1 MYFSK
6 LFVPTTRQDP
16 SDAELISH
24 KLMVRS
30 GMIKKTAAGI
40 YNWLPLGYKVLKKVE
55 NIVRKNL
62 DNFGAQEILMPMVQP
77 AELWKE
83 SLRFDQYGKELLKF
97 KDRSDRDFV
106 LGPTHEEI
114 ICEIFRSYPISYKEL
129 PINLYQIQT
138 KFRDEIR
145 PRFGVMRCREF
156 LMKDAYS
163 FDIDEKGMEKSY
175 ENMKDAYVSIFND
188 IGLDYRIVKAD
199 AGNIGGDVSEEFHII
214 ADSGEDLLA
223 ISDSSDFA
231 ANVEVLEYEKDPS
244 ELDGEPSP
252 DGKGKLMIKRGIEV
266 GHIFQLGQKYSEKMS
281 VSIKDSSGKGIDV
294 FMGCYGVGVSRI
306 VAASIEQN
314 HDDKGIIWPYAI
326 APFHVNVICLDPKKE
341 EVLKECESV
350 YQIIKDAGHDVLL
363 DNRDIRAGQKFTDN
377 EILGIPYSIVIGP
390 KNFSNNSFEFV
401 PRKTNKKLDLNID
414 EIKQRLEEEKLSL
427 IHI

>member
-1 MYFSK
+1 VYFSK

-281 VSIKDSSGKGIDV
+281 VSIKDSSGEGINV

-363 DNRDIRAGQKFTDN
+363 DDRDIRAGQKFTDN

-414 EIKQRLEEEKLSL
+414 EIKQRLEEEK
-427 IHI
+427 

>member
-24 KLMVRS
+24 KLMIRS
-30 GMIKKTAAGI
+30 GMIKKSAAGI

-62 DNFGAQEILMPMVQP
+62 DSFGAQEILMPMVQP

-83 SLRFDQYGKELLKF
+83 SLRYDQYGKELLKF
-97 KDRSDRDFV
+97 KDRSNRDFV

-114 ICEIFRSYPISYKEL
+114 VCEIFRSYPMSYKEL

-145 PRFGVMRCREF
+145 PRFGIMRCREF

-163 FDIDEKGMEKSY
+163 FDIDKKGMESSY
-175 ENMKDAYVSIFND
+175 ENMKEAYISTFDDV
-188 IGLDYRIVKAD
+188 GLDYRIVKAD

-244 ELDGEPSP
+244 ELDGKPSP
-252 DGKGKLMIKRGIEV
+252 DGKGKLIIKRGIEV

-281 VSIKDSSGKGIDV
+281 VSIKDSSGQGIDV
-294 FMGCYGVGVSRI
+294 FMGCYGIGVSRI
-306 VAASIEQN
+306 VAAAIEQN
-314 HDDKGIIWPYAI
+314 HDDRGIIWPYAI
-326 APFHVNVICLDPKKE
+326 APFHVNVICLDPKKD

-350 YQIIKDAGHDVLL
+350 YQILKDAGHDVLL
-363 DNRDIRAGQKFTDN
+363 DDRDMRAGQKFTDN

-390 KNFSNNSFEFV
+390 KNFSNNNFEFV
-401 PRKTNKKLDLNID
+401 IRNTNEKLNLNID
-414 EIKQRLEEEKLSL
+414 EIKQRMEEEK
-427 IHI
+427 

>member
-40 YNWLPLGYKVLKKVE
+40 YNWLPIGYRVLKKVE

-97 KDRSDRDFV
+97 KDRSERDFV

-175 ENMKDAYVSIFND
+175 ENMKDAYVSTFDD

-223 ISDSSDFA
+223 ISDASDFA

-244 ELDGEPSP
+244 ELDGQPSP
-252 DGKGKLMIKRGIEV
+252 DGKGKLIIKRGIEV

-281 VSIKDSSGKGIDV
+281 VSIKDSSGKGIDS
-294 FMGCYGVGVSRI
+294 FMGCYGIGVSRI
-306 VAASIEQN
+306 VAAAIEQN

-363 DNRDIRAGQKFTDN
+363 DDRDIRAGQKFTDN
-377 EILGIPYSIVIGP
+377 EILGVPFSIVIGP

-401 PRKTNKKLDLNID
+401 IRKTNGKLDLNID
-414 EIKQRLEEEKLSL
+414 EIKQRLEEEK
-427 IHI
+427 

>member
-40 YNWLPLGYKVLKKVE
+40 YNWLPLGYRVLKKVE

-62 DNFGAQEILMPMVQP
+62 DKFGAQEILMPMVQP

-306 VAASIEQN
+306 VAAAIEQN

-363 DNRDIRAGQKFTDN
+363 DDRDIRAGQKFTDN

-414 EIKQRLEEEKLSL
+414 EIKQRLEEEK
-427 IHI
+427 

>member
-306 VAASIEQN
+306 VAAAIEQN
-314 HDDKGIIWPYAI
+314 HDDKGISWPYAI

-350 YQIIKDAGHDVLL
+350 YQIIRDGGHDVLL
-363 DNRDIRAGQKFTDN
+363 DDRDIRAGQKFTDN

-401 PRKTNKKLDLNID
+401 PRKTNEKLDLNID
-414 EIKQRLEEEKLSL
+414 EIKQRLEEEK
-427 IHI
+427 

>member
-40 YNWLPLGYKVLKKVE
+40 YNWLPIGYRVLKKVE

-97 KDRSDRDFV
+97 KDRSERDFV

-175 ENMKDAYVSIFND
+175 ENMKDAYISTFDD

-223 ISDSSDFA
+223 ISDASDFA

-244 ELDGEPSP
+244 ELDGQPSP
-252 DGKGKLMIKRGIEV
+252 DGKGKLVIKRGIEV

-281 VSIKDSSGKGIDV
+281 VSIKDSSGKGIDS
-294 FMGCYGVGVSRI
+294 FMGCYGIGVSRI
-306 VAASIEQN
+306 VAAAIEQN

-363 DNRDIRAGQKFTDN
+363 DDRDIRAGQKFTDN
-377 EILGIPYSIVIGP
+377 EILGVPFSIVIGP

-414 EIKQRLEEEKLSL
+414 EIKQRLEEEK
-427 IHI
+427 

>member
-40 YNWLPLGYKVLKKVE
+40 YNWLPIGYRVLKKVE

-97 KDRSDRDFV
+97 KDRSERDFV

-175 ENMKDAYVSIFND
+175 ENMKDAYISTFDD

-223 ISDSSDFA
+223 ISDASDFA

-244 ELDGEPSP
+244 ELDGQPSP
-252 DGKGKLMIKRGIEV
+252 DGKGKLIIKRGIEV

-281 VSIKDSSGKGIDV
+281 VSIKDSSGKGIDS
-294 FMGCYGVGVSRI
+294 FMGCYGIGVSRI
-306 VAASIEQN
+306 VAAAIEQN

-363 DNRDIRAGQKFTDN
+363 DDRDIRAGQKFTDN
-377 EILGIPYSIVIGP
+377 EILGVPFSIVIGP

-401 PRKTNKKLDLNID
+401 IRKTNKKLDLNID
-414 EIKQRLEEEKLSL
+414 EIKQRLEEEK
-427 IHI
+427 

>member
-106 LGPTHEEI
+106 LGPTHEEV

-252 DGKGKLMIKRGIEV
+252 DGKGKLMIKRGIEG

-306 VAASIEQN
+306 VAAAIEQN

-363 DNRDIRAGQKFTDN
+363 DDRDIRAGQKFTDN

-401 PRKTNKKLDLNID
+401 PRKTNEKLDLNID
-414 EIKQRLEEEKLSL
+414 EIKQRLEEEK
-427 IHI
+427 

>member
-106 LGPTHEEI
+106 LGPTHEEV

-306 VAASIEQN
+306 VAAAIEQN
-314 HDDKGIIWPYAI
+314 HDDRGIIWPYAI

-363 DNRDIRAGQKFTDN
+363 DDRDIRAGQKFTDN

-401 PRKTNKKLDLNID
+401 PRKTNEKLDLNID
-414 EIKQRLEEEKLSL
+414 EIKQRLEEEK
-427 IHI
+427 

>member
-1 MYFSK
+1 
-6 LFVPTTRQDP
+6 
-16 SDAELISH
+16 
-24 KLMVRS
+24 MVRS

-55 NIVRKNL
+55 NIVRENL
-62 DNFGAQEILMPMVQP
+62 DNFGAQEMLMPMVQP

-306 VAASIEQN
+306 VAAAIEQN

-363 DNRDIRAGQKFTDN
+363 DDRDIRAGQKFTDN

-401 PRKTNKKLDLNID
+401 PRKTNKKLYLNID
-414 EIKQRLEEEKLSL
+414 EIKQRLEEEK
-427 IHI
+427 

>member
-24 KLMVRS
+24 KLMFRS

-40 YNWLPLGYKVLKKVE
+40 YNWLPIGYRVLKKVE

-97 KDRSDRDFV
+97 KDRSERDFV

-175 ENMKDAYVSIFND
+175 ENMKDAYISTFDD

-223 ISDSSDFA
+223 ISDASDFA

-244 ELDGEPSP
+244 ELDGQPSP
-252 DGKGKLMIKRGIEV
+252 DGKGKLIIKRGIEV

-281 VSIKDSSGKGIDV
+281 VSIKDSSGKGIDS
-294 FMGCYGVGVSRI
+294 FMGCYGIGVSRI
-306 VAASIEQN
+306 VAAAIEQN

-363 DNRDIRAGQKFTDN
+363 DDRDIRAGQKFTDN
-377 EILGIPYSIVIGP
+377 EILGVPFSIVIGP
-390 KNFSNNSFEFV
+390 KNFSNNSFEFAI
-401 PRKTNKKLDLNID
+401 RKTNEKLDLNID
-414 EIKQRLEEEKLSL
+414 EIKQRLEEEK
-427 IHI
+427 

>member
-40 YNWLPLGYKVLKKVE
+40 YNWLPIGYRVLKKVE

-97 KDRSDRDFV
+97 KERSERDFV

-306 VAASIEQN
+306 VAAAIEQN

-363 DNRDIRAGQKFTDN
+363 DDRDIRAGQKFTDN

-401 PRKTNKKLDLNID
+401 PRKTNEKMDLNID
-414 EIKQRLEEEKLSL
+414 EIKQRLEEEK
-427 IHI
+427 

>member
-40 YNWLPLGYKVLKKVE
+40 YNWLPIGYRVLKKVE

-97 KDRSDRDFV
+97 KDRSERDFV

-175 ENMKDAYVSIFND
+175 ENMKDAYISTFDD

-306 VAASIEQN
+306 VAAAIEQN

-363 DNRDIRAGQKFTDN
+363 DDRDIRAGQKFTDN

-401 PRKTNKKLDLNID
+401 IRKTNEKLDLNID
-414 EIKQRLEEEKLSL
+414 EIKQRLEEEK
-427 IHI
+427 

>member
-62 DNFGAQEILMPMVQP
+62 DGFGGQEILMPMVQP

-97 KDRSDRDFV
+97 KDRSERDFV

-114 ICEIFRSYPISYKEL
+114 ICEIFRSYPISYKDL

-163 FDIDEKGMEKSY
+163 FDIDEKGMEMSY
-175 ENMKDAYVSIFND
+175 KNMKEAYVSTFDD

-252 DGKGKLMIKRGIEV
+252 DGKGKLIIKRGIEV

-281 VSIKDSSGKGIDV
+281 VSIKDSSGQSIDV
-294 FMGCYGVGVSRI
+294 FMGCYGIGVSRI
-306 VAASIEQN
+306 VAAAIEQN

-326 APFHVNVICLDPKKE
+326 APFHINIICLDPKKD

-350 YQIIKDAGHDVLL
+350 YQILKDAGHDVIL
-363 DNRDIRAGQKFTDN
+363 DDRDMRAGQKFTDN

-390 KNFSNNSFEFV
+390 KNFSNNNFEFV
-401 PRKTNKKLDLNID
+401 IRNTNEKLDLSID
-414 EIKQRLEEEKLSL
+414 EIKQKMEEEK
-427 IHI
+427 

>member
-62 DNFGAQEILMPMVQP
+62 DGFGGQEILMPMVQP

-97 KDRSDRDFV
+97 KDRSERDFV

-114 ICEIFRSYPISYKEL
+114 ICEIFRSYPISYKDL

-163 FDIDEKGMEKSY
+163 FDIDEKGMEMSY
-175 ENMKDAYVSIFND
+175 KNMKEAYVSTFDD

-252 DGKGKLMIKRGIEV
+252 DGKGKLIIKRGIEV

-281 VSIKDSSGKGIDV
+281 VSIKDSSGQSIDV
-294 FMGCYGVGVSRI
+294 FMGCYGIGVSRI
-306 VAASIEQN
+306 VAAAIEQN

-326 APFHVNVICLDPKKE
+326 APFHVNIICLDPTKD

-350 YQIIKDAGHDVLL
+350 YQILKDAGHDVIL
-363 DNRDIRAGQKFTDN
+363 DDRDMRAGQKFTDN

-390 KNFSNNSFEFV
+390 KNFSNNNFEFV
-401 PRKTNKKLDLNID
+401 IRNTNEKLDLSID
-414 EIKQRLEEEKLSL
+414 EIKQKMEEEK
-427 IHI
+427 

>member
-24 KLMVRS
+24 RLMVRS

-306 VAASIEQN
+306 VAAAIEQN

-414 EIKQRLEEEKLSL
+414 EIKQRLEEEK
-427 IHI
+427 

>member
-62 DNFGAQEILMPMVQP
+62 DYFGAQEILMPMVQP

-138 KFRDEIR
+138 KFRDEMR

-306 VAASIEQN
+306 VAAAIEQN

-363 DNRDIRAGQKFTDN
+363 DDRDIRAGQKFTDN

-414 EIKQRLEEEKLSL
+414 EIKQRLEEEK
-427 IHI
+427 

>member
-30 GMIKKTAAGI
+30 GMIKKTAVGI
-40 YNWLPLGYKVLKKVE
+40 YNWLPIGYRVLKKVE

-97 KDRSDRDFV
+97 KDRSERDFV

-175 ENMKDAYVSIFND
+175 ENMKDAYISTFDD

-223 ISDSSDFA
+223 ISDASDFA

-244 ELDGEPSP
+244 ELDGQPSP
-252 DGKGKLMIKRGIEV
+252 DGKGKLIIKRGIEV

-281 VSIKDSSGKGIDV
+281 VSIKDSSGKGIDS
-294 FMGCYGVGVSRI
+294 FMGCYGIGVSRI
-306 VAASIEQN
+306 VAAAIEQN

-363 DNRDIRAGQKFTDN
+363 DDRDIRAGQKFTDN
-377 EILGIPYSIVIGP
+377 EILGVPFSIVIGP

-401 PRKTNKKLDLNID
+401 IRKTNEKLDLNID
-414 EIKQRLEEEKLSL
+414 EIKQRLEEEK
-427 IHI
+427 

>member
-83 SLRFDQYGKELLKF
+83 SIRFDQYGKELLKF

-175 ENMKDAYVSIFND
+175 ENMRKAYISTLND

-244 ELDGEPSP
+244 ELDGQTSP
-252 DGKGKLMIKRGIEV
+252 DGKGKLIIKRGIEV

-281 VSIKDSSGKGIDV
+281 VSIKDSSGKGIDS
-294 FMGCYGVGVSRI
+294 FMGCYGIGVSRI
-306 VAASIEQN
+306 VAAAIEQN

-363 DNRDIRAGQKFTDN
+363 DDRDIRAGQKFTDN
-377 EILGIPYSIVIGP
+377 EILGVPFSIVIGP

-401 PRKTNKKLDLNID
+401 IRKTNEKLDLNID
-414 EIKQRLEEEKLSL
+414 EIKQRLEEEK
-427 IHI
+427 

>member
-40 YNWLPLGYKVLKKVE
+40 YNWLPIGYRVLKKVE

-62 DNFGAQEILMPMVQP
+62 DYFGAQEILMPMVQP

-97 KDRSDRDFV
+97 KDRSERDFV

-175 ENMKDAYVSIFND
+175 ENMKDAYISTFDD

-223 ISDSSDFA
+223 ISDASDFA

-244 ELDGEPSP
+244 ELDGQPSP
-252 DGKGKLMIKRGIEV
+252 DGKGKLIIKRGIEV

-281 VSIKDSSGKGIDV
+281 VSIKDSSGKGIDS
-294 FMGCYGVGVSRI
+294 FMGCYGIGVSRI
-306 VAASIEQN
+306 VAAAIEQN

-363 DNRDIRAGQKFTDN
+363 DDRDIRAGQKFTDN
-377 EILGIPYSIVIGP
+377 EILGVPFSIVIGP

-401 PRKTNKKLDLNID
+401 IRKTNKKLDLNID
-414 EIKQRLEEEKLSL
+414 EIKQRLEEEK
-427 IHI
+427 

>member
-62 DNFGAQEILMPMVQP
+62 DGFGGQEILMPMVQP

-97 KDRSDRDFV
+97 KDRSERDFV

-114 ICEIFRSYPISYKEL
+114 ICEIFRSYPISYKDL

-163 FDIDEKGMEKSY
+163 FDIDEKGMEMSY
-175 ENMKDAYVSIFND
+175 KNMKEAYVSTFDD

-252 DGKGKLMIKRGIEV
+252 DGKGKLIIKRGIEV

-281 VSIKDSSGKGIDV
+281 VSIKDSSGQSIDV
-294 FMGCYGVGVSRI
+294 FMGCYGIGVSRI
-306 VAASIEQN
+306 VAAAIEQN
-314 HDDKGIIWPYAI
+314 HDDKGIIWPYSI
-326 APFHVNVICLDPKKE
+326 APFHVNIICLDPKKD

-350 YQIIKDAGHDVLL
+350 YQILKDAGHDVIL
-363 DNRDIRAGQKFTDN
+363 DDRDMRAGQKFTDN

-390 KNFSNNSFEFV
+390 KNFSNNNFEFV
-401 PRKTNKKLDLNID
+401 IRKTNEKLDLSID
-414 EIKQRLEEEKLSL
+414 EIKQKMEEEK
-427 IHI
+427 

>member
-40 YNWLPLGYKVLKKVE
+40 YNWLPIGYKVLKKVE

-62 DNFGAQEILMPMVQP
+62 DYFGAQEILMPMVQP

-83 SLRFDQYGKELLKF
+83 SKRFDQYGKELLKF
-97 KDRSDRDFV
+97 KDRSERDFV

-145 PRFGVMRCREF
+145 PRFGIMRCREF

-163 FDIDEKGMEKSY
+163 FDIDEEGMQKSY
-175 ENMKDAYVSIFND
+175 GNMKDAYISTFND
-188 IGLDYRIVKAD
+188 IGLHYRIVKAD

-231 ANVEVLEYEKDPS
+231 ANVEVLKYEKDPS

-252 DGKGKLMIKRGIEV
+252 DGKGKLVIKRGIEV

-306 VAASIEQN
+306 VAAAIEQN
-314 HDDKGIIWPYAI
+314 HDEKGIIWPYAI

-363 DNRDIRAGQKFTDN
+363 DDRDMRAGQKFTDN

-390 KNFSNNSFEFV
+390 KNFLNNSFEFV
-401 PRKTNKKLDLNID
+401 IRKTNEKLDLNID
-414 EIKQRLEEEKLSL
+414 EIKQILEEEK
-427 IHI
+427 

>member
-97 KDRSDRDFV
+97 KDRSERDFV

-163 FDIDEKGMEKSY
+163 FDIDERGMEKSY
-175 ENMKDAYVSIFND
+175 ENMKDAYISTFDD

-223 ISDSSDFA
+223 ISDASDFA

-244 ELDGEPSP
+244 ELDGQPSP
-252 DGKGKLMIKRGIEV
+252 DGKGKLIIKRGIEV

-281 VSIKDSSGKGIDV
+281 VSIKDSSGKGIDS
-294 FMGCYGVGVSRI
+294 FMGCYGIGVSRI
-306 VAASIEQN
+306 VAAAIEQN

-341 EVLKECESV
+341 EVLKECQSV

-363 DNRDIRAGQKFTDN
+363 DDRDIRAGQKFTDN
-377 EILGIPYSIVIGP
+377 EILGVPFSIVIGP

-401 PRKTNKKLDLNID
+401 IRKTNEKLDLNID
-414 EIKQRLEEEKLSL
+414 EIKQRLEEEK
-427 IHI
+427 

>member
-40 YNWLPLGYKVLKKVE
+40 YNWLPIGYRVLKKVE

-97 KDRSDRDFV
+97 KDRSERDFV

-175 ENMKDAYVSIFND
+175 QNMKDAYISTFDD

-223 ISDSSDFA
+223 ISDASDFA

-244 ELDGEPSP
+244 ELDGQPSP
-252 DGKGKLMIKRGIEV
+252 DGKGKLIIKRGIEV

-281 VSIKDSSGKGIDV
+281 VSIKDSSGKGIDS
-294 FMGCYGVGVSRI
+294 FMGCYGIGVSRI
-306 VAASIEQN
+306 VAAAIEQN

-363 DNRDIRAGQKFTDN
+363 DDRDIRAGQKFTDN
-377 EILGIPYSIVIGP
+377 EILGVPFSIVIGP

-401 PRKTNKKLDLNID
+401 IRKTNEKLDLNID
-414 EIKQRLEEEKLSL
+414 EIKQRLEEEK
-427 IHI
+427 